1 MALKAATLV
10 ALGAVL
16 IASPAG
22 AARYTASKLVLE
34 NVTGAVEIVTTSG
47 DEVDVQIRQGKTYHQ
62 VAVVEDEGV
71 VTLTGEKWKEEE
83 TRDCCND
90 RIRRTFDARKDR
102 KMSTGAPVDEDFFS
116 DYPTIVISMPRK
128 GDVTFVDARMKLKM
142 ETIEGALNLDACYVY
157 GEAGDAGE
165 AVVGIIAGSRL
176 VMGDVGSGLEIDV
189 SGDADLL
196 TGDASTVDI
205 DIAGPGD
212 VVIGKVDGML
222 DVSIAGSGTVRG
234 ESLDGPMITRI
245 AGSGAVS
252 VKSGR
257 ADKLKA
263 IIDGSG
269 GVEFGGT
276 AVQPELK
283 LFGSAEVRMGA
294 VSGRIT
300 RAGGGEVYVAEKLVP
315 KE

>member
-1 MALKAATLV
+1 MLRNVSIMGVRFIDQPMWAAIAQLRSALSGERPRTLFF
-10 ALGAVL
+10 AN
-16 IASPAG
+16 AS
-22 AARYTASKLVLE
+22 T
-34 NVTGAVEIVTTSG
+34 
-47 DEVDVQIRQGKTYHQ
+47 
-62 VAVVEDEGV
+62 
-71 VTLTGEKWKEEE
+71 
-83 TRDCCND
+83 
-90 RIRRTFDARKDR
+90 
-102 KMSTGAPVDEDFFS
+102 
-116 DYPTIVISMPRK
+116 
-128 GDVTFVDARMKLKM
+128 
-142 ETIEGALNLDACYVY
+142 LNLACESDGYRETLNSACYVY

-300 RAGGGEVYVAEKLVP
+300 RAGGGDVYVADKLVP